1 MPFFKSFNRKILGF
15 FNVLSLWAISVKKI
29 YKHTKERLPV
39 WTRILFVDQ
48 YIAQVLSK
56 SEKAKTVLD
65 PPYSLNSFFQYCY
78 YLQVFLPRFTSSQ
91 PSEKLDVTALIRCP
105 AVKRS
110 VSIDT

>member
-1 MPFFKSFNRKILGF
+1 MSNFG
-15 FNVLSLWAISVKKI
+15 KKDLQ
-29 YKHTKERLPV
+29 TQERRFPV

-65 PPYSLNSFFQYCY
+65 TPYSLNSFFQYCY

-91 PSEKLDVTALIRCP
+91 PS
-105 AVKRS
+105 
-110 VSIDT
+110 

>member
-15 FNVLSLWAISVKKI
+15 FNVLSLWVISVKKDLQ
-29 YKHTKERLPV
+29 TQERRLPV

-48 YIAQVLSK
+48 YTAQVLSK

-65 PPYSLNSFFQYCY
+65 RPYSLNSFFQYCY

-91 PSEKLDVTALIRCP
+91 PS
-105 AVKRS
+105 
-110 VSIDT
+110 